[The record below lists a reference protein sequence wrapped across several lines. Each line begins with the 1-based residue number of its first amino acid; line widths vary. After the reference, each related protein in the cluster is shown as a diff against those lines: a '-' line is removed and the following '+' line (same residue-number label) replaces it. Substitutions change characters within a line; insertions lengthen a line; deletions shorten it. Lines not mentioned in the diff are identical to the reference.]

1 MVVLI
6 VESVPPSLRGELSK
20 WMLEPKAGV
29 FVGSVSAAVRDLI
42 WEKACAHT
50 GEGGCILIHS
60 AANEQGF
67 AMRSWGDTTR
77 VVEQWE
83 GLYLVR
89 RVPQVSKNIAEEAPT
104 VMRLWAKSDPVHPL
118 PCHLVDVGFV
128 AQELLR
134 TQPFAL
140 VKERLAEAA
149 GCPRDYFESWI
160 GYLVALHDWG
170 KGWRNFQARGPEH
183 ILASLR
189 AIGLNVD
196 VEDSEDVRHEAISR
210 LWLEEHLIECG
221 GWPRKS
227 ARTVGAAVG
236 AHHGRLGQ
244 KLPRL
249 LSFPGQDKWD
259 ALRREV
265 EMLIRSTF
273 APGAWTAEF
282 GNHSVVGMLLSGLI
296 VWADWIASNEELF
309 PLRWTGEQWDE
320 YVEVSKLA
328 AQAAV
333 DKLGLT
339 RRNAWQGINSFSDAW
354 PGFEKLRPVQGTVAQ
369 LSGLEPDALGLT
381 IIEAPMGE
389 GKSEAALYL
398 ATQLMARGGGMY
410 MALPTSAT
418 SNQMF
423 ERVKQFLEQHDK
435 DAAAGV
441 QLVHGTS
448 WLLDAATPVA
458 SPEIVDEGES
468 RASDLARDWFRPKK
482 RSLLATYGV
491 GTVDQALMS
500 VLHVKHG
507 FLRLFGLAGKVLI
520 IDEVHAYDAY
530 MSEILTL
537 LLAWCRALSIHVIL
551 LSATLPE
558 FKRRAL
564 IEAYTGEKSS
574 DGTHDPALAPYP
586 LITTVSAT
594 GQIKEYPVP
603 AGERRFGIV
612 VEQHEGLLGDAT
624 GIARLA
630 LEKVGEAGCLC
641 IIANTV
647 GSAQA
652 IYEELKRQAPDI
664 PTLLFHGRF
673 RAAER
678 DKVEQQALTWFGKR
692 SLLPKSDPAWAERPK
707 RAILVATQVVEQS
720 LDLDFDEMITELAPI
735 DLLLQRSGRL
745 HRHQRPERPRT
756 APVLHVA
763 LPPTGSF
770 DFGSTGHVYAPYIL
784 MRTQLSLGR
793 EWSLPEEMRSLI
805 EAVYGPEPMN
815 LAEDVQNVLDA
826 VRARWEREQQ
836 QLAKDAAVYLI
847 PEPYAKAF
855 KLDRVARALY
865 EDDEGLQRYFTAK
878 TRHGNYTL
886 QVALLER
893 EKWFD
898 TVVRDTSPPRA
909 VLQDIMLQTVNL
921 PRWWLQD
928 VEAEEG
934 FENPMR
940 APRWLPVEQVL
951 FMENGVWRG
960 RTAKDERIRIEVDSE
975 LGVRLVGREDETV
988 DAL

>member
-6 VESVPPSLRGELSK
+6 VESVPPALRGELSK

-29 FVGSVSAAVRDLI
+29 FVGTISAAVRDLL
-42 WEKACAHT
+42 WEKACASVD
-50 GEGGCILIHS
+50 EGGCIMIHS

-67 AMRSWGDTTR
+67 AVRSWGDTTR
-77 VVEQWE
+77 VIEQWE

-89 RVPQVSKNIAEEAPT
+89 RLPRVSEDIVLDAPA

-134 TQPFAL
+134 THPFAP
-140 VKERLAEAA
+140 VKKRLAQAA
-149 GCPRDYFESWI
+149 GCPENELEAWI
-160 GYLVALHDWG
+160 GYVVALHDWG
-170 KGWRNFQARGPEH
+170 KGWRNFQSRGPEH
-183 ILASLR
+183 VVASLR
-189 AIGLNVD
+189 SLGLNMEAEE
-196 VEDSEDVRHEAISR
+196 VEVVRHEAISR
-210 LWLEEHLIECG
+210 LWGEQHLTEWG
-221 GWPRKS
+221 GWYRRS
-227 ARTVGAAVG
+227 ARTVGTSIG
-236 AHHGRLGQ
+236 AHHGILGH
-244 KLPRL
+244 KLPQL
-249 LSFPGQDKWD
+249 MSFPGVGDWD

-265 EMLIRSTF
+265 ELLVRTTF
-273 APGAWTAEF
+273 SPNPWPADF
-282 GNHSVVGMLLSGLI
+282 VDHSVVGMLLSGLI

-328 AQAAV
+328 ARTAV
-333 DKLGLT
+333 DRLGLT
-339 RRNAWQGINSFSDAW
+339 RRNAWQKIDSFSDAW
-354 PGFEKLRPVQGTVAQ
+354 PGFEQLRPVQEVVAS
-369 LSGLEPDALGLT
+369 LSSFEPEALGLT

-410 MALPTSAT
+410 MALPTAAT

-423 ERVKQFLEQHDK
+423 ERVKRFLEQHDK

-441 QLVHGTS
+441 HLVHGTS
-448 WLLDAATPVA
+448 WLLDAATPVV
-458 SPEIVDEGES
+458 SPEIVDEGEK
-468 RASDLARDWFRPKK
+468 RASELALDWFRPKK

-491 GTVDQALMS
+491 GTIDQALMS

-537 LLAWCRALSIHVIL
+537 LLAWCRSLSIHVIL

-558 FKRRAL
+558 SKRRAL
-564 IEAYTGEKSS
+564 IEAYTGKKSPA
-574 DGTHDPALAPYP
+574 GTHDVALAPYP
-586 LITTVSAT
+586 LITTVSTT
-594 GQIKEYPVP
+594 GQTKEHSVP
-603 AGERRFGIV
+603 AGERRFRIV
-612 VEQHEGLLGDAT
+612 VEPHEELLGDAA
-624 GIARLA
+624 GIAKLA
-630 LEKVGEAGCLC
+630 LDKMGEAGCLC

-652 IYEELKRQAPDI
+652 IYEELKRLAPGI

-673 RAAER
+673 RAADRE
-678 DKVEQQALTWFGKR
+678 KVEQQALTWFGKR

-784 MRTQLSLGR
+784 MRTHLSLGR

-898 TVVRDTSPPRA
+898 TVVRDAVPPRA
-909 VLQDIMLQTVNL
+909 VLQAIMLHTVNL

-928 VEAEEG
+928 VEAEAG
-934 FENPMR
+934 YENPMP

-951 FMENGVWRG
+951 FIENGVWWG